1 MRKLLLVLLVLAVLA
16 VSVFTGSTEE
26 FSPAPPTRFP
36 DSPRIVA
43 FGDLHGDLDAT
54 RRALRLADAIDK
66 KDHWIGGNLVVVQ
79 TGDQVDRGNQEQA
92 ILDLFVRL
100 AEEAT
105 QAGGAVHVL
114 NGNHELLNASLDFR
128 YVTPEGFA
136 DFEDAVPSGE
146 PDSLLLG
153 FEEAKRAR
161 VAAFKPGGVY
171 ARVLARR
178 NTIAI
183 IGPNVFVHGGVLP
196 AHVDYGIERIN
207 SEVRS
212 WLEGKTPR
220 PEFVDSRNGPT
231 WARVYSSNTDTAA
244 CDTLTLVLERLSAKR
259 MIVGHT
265 VQEKGMRSQCDGKV
279 WCIDVGMSA
288 FFGGKTQVLEIVGD
302 NVRVL
307 GGEKKR

>member
-36 DSPRIVA
+36 DSRRIVA

-54 RRALRLADAIDK
+54 RRALRLAGAIDK

-79 TGDQVDRGNQEQA
+79 TGDQIDRGNGEQA

-100 AEEAT
+100 ADEAAR
-105 QAGGAVHVL
+105 AGGAVHVL

-161 VAAFKPGGVY
+161 VAAFRPGGVY

-220 PEFVDSRNGPT
+220 PEFVDSRRGPT

-265 VQEKGMRSQCDGKV
+265 VQEKGMRSQCHGKV
-279 WCIDVGMSA
+279 WCVDVGMSA